1 MRKYELVCILDPQV
15 GDGRFDEV
23 IEKYE
28 NHLKSNG
35 AEIAHIDRW
44 GMRKM
49 AYTSPS
55 LKKRSQGYYVLFQF
69 EAESGVIAPM
79 ESEMLI
85 DEAVLRHLI
94 VGIEGEFL
102 RVPEL
107 APESI
112 LDPPPP
118 RGPRDRGGRPGGRP
132 DRGEGGGRFSRDREE
147 RKPPKENAGD
157 ANGAEDAGDA
167 DNKGDNGDDE
177 KTEA

>member
-23 IEKYE
+23 VERYE
-28 NHLKSNG
+28 NYLKSNG

-44 GMRKM
+44 GMRKL

-69 EAESGVIAPM
+69 ESESGLIAPM

-94 VGIEGEFL
+94 VAIDGEFM

-132 DRGEGGGRFSRDREE
+132 DRGEGGRFSRDREE
-147 RKPPKENAGD
+147 RRPPRAD
-157 ANGAEDAGDA
+157 ASEAKSAEGSGDA
-167 DNKGDNGDDE
+167 DKGDKGDDGE

>member
-23 IEKYE
+23 IERYE
-28 NHLKSNG
+28 NYLKSNG

-44 GMRKM
+44 GMRKL
-49 AYTSPS
+49 AYASAS

-69 EAESGVIAPM
+69 EAEPGVLTPM

-94 VGIEGEFL
+94 VAIEGEFM

-132 DRGEGGGRFSRDREE
+132 DSRGDGRFSRDRED
-147 RKPPKENAGD
+147 RRPPREDAADAKDAG
-157 ANGAEDAGDA
+157 DAGDA
-167 DNKGDNGDDE
+167 DSGDKGNDE

>member
-28 NHLKSNG
+28 NYLKSNG

-44 GMRKM
+44 GMRKL

-55 LKKRSQGYYVLFQF
+55 LKKRSQGYYVLYQF
-69 EAESGVIAPM
+69 ESEGGVIAPM

-94 VGIEGEFL
+94 VAIDGEFL

-132 DRGEGGGRFSRDREE
+132 DRGEGGRFSRDREE
-147 RKPPKENAGD
+147 RRPPRA
-157 ANGAEDAGDA
+157 DAGDG
-167 DNKGDNGDDE
+167 DSGDNGDNGGNDE

>member
-23 IEKYE
+23 VEKYE
-28 NHLKSNG
+28 NYLKSNG

-44 GMRKM
+44 GMRKL
-49 AYTSPS
+49 AYTSAS
-55 LKKRSQGYYVLFQF
+55 LKKRSQGYYVLYQF
-69 EAESGVIAPM
+69 EAEPGVLAPM

-85 DEAVLRHLI
+85 DEAVLRHL
-94 VGIEGEFL
+94 VVAIEGEFL

-132 DRGEGGGRFSRDREE
+132 DSRGEGRFSRDDR
-147 RKPPKENAGD
+147 RPPR
-157 ANGAEDAGDA
+157 EDADAAEKADDAEGADDGDEDD
-167 DNKGDNGDDE
+167 DNN
-177 KTEA
+177 EA

>member
-44 GMRKM
+44 GMRKL

-55 LKKRSQGYYVLFQF
+55 LRKRSQGYYVLFQF
-69 EAESGVIAPM
+69 ESESGVIAPM

-85 DEAVLRHLI
+85 DEGILRHLI
-94 VGIEGEFL
+94 VAVEGEFL

-132 DRGEGGGRFSRDREE
+132 DRGEGGRFSRDREE
-147 RKPPKENAGD
+147 RRPPR
-157 ANGAEDAGDA
+157 EDASEAKGAADAAPA
-167 DNKGDNGDDE
+167 DNGGDDE